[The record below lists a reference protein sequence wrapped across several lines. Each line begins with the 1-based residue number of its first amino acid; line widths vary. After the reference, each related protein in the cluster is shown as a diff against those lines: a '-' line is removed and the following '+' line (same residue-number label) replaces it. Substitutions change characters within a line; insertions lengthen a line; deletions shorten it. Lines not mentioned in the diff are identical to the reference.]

1 MKNNW
6 RRPVVDAEY
15 VEVEKQEPE
24 TAVEVTDAEATTPD
38 SEKEI
43 LCGVV
48 LKRCPVI
55 SYNKWSNVLVYDRDG
70 ELIQTNAL
78 QYNGEGY
85 VEVE

>member
-6 RRPVVDAEY
+6 KQHAVDADF
-15 VEVEKQEPE
+15 VEIEHATVEAAPEPN
-24 TAVEVTDAEATTPD
+24 
-38 SEKEI
+38 KEI

-55 SYNKWSNVLVYDRDG
+55 SYNPWSKVLVYERDG
-70 ELIQTNAL
+70 ELIQTNSL
-78 QYNGEGY
+78 PYNGEGY